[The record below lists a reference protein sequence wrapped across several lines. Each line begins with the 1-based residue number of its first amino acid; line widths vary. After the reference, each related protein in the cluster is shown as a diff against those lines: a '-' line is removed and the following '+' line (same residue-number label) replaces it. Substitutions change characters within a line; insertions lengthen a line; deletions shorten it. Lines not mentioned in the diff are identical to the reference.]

1 MFAEVH
7 AVFIVCLQLD
17 VASFFSFF
25 SMATSFFHTLGTVL
39 GRTVSDPLS

>member
-1 MFAEVH
+1 MFAEVY
-7 AVFIVCLQLD
+7 ALFTVCLELD
-17 VASFFSFF
+17 VASFFHFF